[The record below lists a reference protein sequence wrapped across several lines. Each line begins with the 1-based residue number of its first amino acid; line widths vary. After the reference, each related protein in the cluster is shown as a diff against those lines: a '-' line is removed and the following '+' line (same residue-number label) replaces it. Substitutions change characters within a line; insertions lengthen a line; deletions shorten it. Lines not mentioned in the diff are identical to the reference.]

1 MLRTA
6 VILVAVSFS
15 IVDRCPAQSS
25 IVIERGENRIT
36 VSIGDDLFTAFNY
49 KETAKP
55 FLYPVLGP
63 GQLQMTRDFP
73 MKKIAGE
80 STDHPH
86 HKSIWIGQEISGF
99 DFWTCKRGSTI
110 QVVGDPAID
119 LEKHAITAN
128 SNWVNPKGTTI
139 CSDTTTWTFGFDEHS
154 RTIDCEFVLSASAG
168 PITIDDSKEGTVAIR
183 THPDLRLKPAPK
195 RGVKEVFGNAINSQG
210 TEGAD
215 VWGQTASWVLYSGTI
230 DAQPASLLIL
240 DHPKNFRHPTTWHA
254 RDYGLIAANPFGLH
268 DFQQM
273 AKGSGAV
280 KLAEGQ
286 TLTLRY
292 RFMFF
297 DDMIDAEAAAA
308 QFQLL
313 QEVQPTK

>member
-1 MLRTA
+1 M
-6 VILVAVSFS
+6 
-15 IVDRCPAQSS
+15 
-25 IVIERGENRIT
+25 
-36 VSIGDDLFTAFNY
+36 
-49 KETAKP
+49 
-55 FLYPVLGP
+55 
-63 GQLQMTRDFP
+63 
-73 MKKIAGE
+73 
-80 STDHPH
+80 
-86 HKSIWIGQEISGF
+86 
-99 DFWTCKRGSTI
+99 
-110 QVVGDPAID
+110 
-119 LEKHAITAN
+119 
-128 SNWVNPKGTTI
+128 
-139 CSDTTTWTFGFDEHS
+139 
-154 RTIDCEFVLSASAG
+154 
-168 PITIDDSKEGTVAIR
+168 
-183 THPDLRLKPAPK
+183 
-195 RGVKEVFGNAINSQG
+195 
-210 TEGAD
+210 
-215 VWGQTASWVLYSGTI
+215 LYSGTI

-273 AKGSGAV
+273 AKRSGAV